1 MTSQKSDKEKGKDVL
16 KAREKA
22 AEGIEPGASEDA
34 FEETKKREDKKRAEW
49 LGVGLGAKRS
59 G

>member
-1 MTSQKSDKEKGKDVL
+1 MATEKSDKEKGKDIL

-22 AEGIEPGASEDA
+22 SKGLEPGAPDDA
-34 FEETKKREDKKRAEW
+34 MEETRQREEKKRAEW